1 MMTISKSELQ
11 EALQEAF
18 PKAQIECTALVND
31 DDHWEVSVKDDCFNG
46 QPLIKQHKMVQEAVK
61 NHDIHALSIKTQS

>member
-1 MMTISKSELQ
+1 MTISESKLK

-18 PKAQIECTALVND
+18 PKAQIKCTALAND
-31 DDHWEVSVKDDCFNG
+31 DNHWEVLVKDDCFNG
-46 QPLIKQHKMVQEAVK
+46 KPLIKQHKMVQEAVK